1 MKKALE
7 NKRVGAPV
15 PVFLVGTYD
24 QQDQPNI
31 MAAAWTGICC
41 GTPFCMYASLR
52 KATYT
57 YHSIKHHQAF
67 TLNVPDVS
75 HVKETDYAGIFSG
88 RDEHKFEN
96 LKLTPVKSDLI
107 HAPYVDE
114 FPINIECRLV
124 NSIELGSH
132 TQFVGEVVGIKAD
145 ERVIDDSGQIDVTRF
160 NPFLYI
166 PSSREYFILGELI
179 GKAFRIGNELKSN

>member
-7 NKRVGAPV
+7 NIRIGTPV

-24 QQDQPNI
+24 QQEKPNI

-57 YHSIKHHQAF
+57 YHNIAHHQAF
-67 TLNVPDVS
+67 TLNVPDRS
-75 HVKETDYAGIFSG
+75 HVRETDYAGIFSG
-88 RDEHKFEN
+88 RDEHKFESLN
-96 LKLTPVKSDLI
+96 LTPVQSDLV
-107 HAPYVDE
+107 HAPYIEE
-114 FPINIECRLV
+114 FPVSIECRLV

-132 TQFVGEVVGIKAD
+132 TQFVGEVVGVKAD
-145 ERVIDDSGQIDVTRF
+145 EAVLDDSGQIDVQRVD
-160 NPFLYI
+160 PFLYI
-166 PSSREYFILGELI
+166 PSSREYFNLGEYL
-179 GKAFRIGNELKSN
+179 GKAFSIGKELKS